1 MANSLNLDL
10 DANFGFTSAT
20 VAGVKDSAKGD
31 GGRVTTLLTEDN
43 NYGNTND
50 LDTRL
55 QAIDGTTYTQAYLR
69 TLNKNDKVYALRLA
83 TADVAGVH

>member
-1 MANSLNLDL
+1 MANSLNKDL
-10 DANFGFTSAT
+10 DANFGFVDARLSQAATSAF
-20 VAGVKDSAKGD
+20 GD

-43 NYGNTND
+43 NYGNTSD

-69 TLNKNDKVYALRLA
+69 TLNKNDKVYALRLLQDA
-83 TADVAGVH
+83 AGVK